1 MSTVSNTESADLQS
15 LLRELSQARAA
26 LADAEG
32 KLATSEGKLTASKR
46 ELATSE
52 RELAASERE
61 LAASERELATSKHE
75 LATSERER
83 LAAESKLASVLEQ
96 LRLARHR
103 MYGRSAEDAP
113 GQGLLFNEAET
124 IADPIT
130 PSQNNESDTAQ
141 TATAPRSRGT
151 RRPLPTDLPRIEIV
165 HALPEAQ
172 RICACGDIQQEIG
185 SEVSE
190 QLDIVPM
197 QVRVLRHVRVRY
209 ACACG
214 EHAPV
219 CAPMPAQPIPRS
231 IASPA
236 TLAMIATLKFVD
248 AVPLYRIEQRVL
260 QRSQVSIPRQT
271 LARWMIQSGTLI
283 QPLLNL
289 LRDHL
294 HDGALIHCDETPV
307 QVLKEP
313 DKPPESTSYM
323 WVQVGGEPERPVILF
338 DYDPS
343 RSGSVPERLLA
354 DWKGAL
360 MTDGYDGYNAVAAS
374 PGVVHLA
381 CWAHARRRFIEAQRA
396 QTKGKTGKA
405 DVAIGLIGKL
415 YAIERRIAKDE
426 ASVRQHAR
434 EHDSRPVLAELRS
447 WLDKALPDVPPK
459 SALGSALA
467 YLHKYWSRLARYTD
481 DSRWPIDNNRAE
493 NAIRPFVIGRKN
505 WLFSDTPKGA
515 HASAALYSLIETA
528 RANGLEPYTYL
539 CRVFT
544 HLPHA
549 QSLADFE
556 ALLPWQLSQSDLIT
570 PSRN

>member
-1 MSTVSNTESADLQS
+1 MSSTPRTESADTQS
-15 LLRELSQARAA
+15 LLRELSQVRAA

-32 KLATSEGKLTASKR
+32 KLETAEGKLQTA
-46 ELATSE
+46 E
-52 RELAASERE
+52 R
-61 LAASERELATSKHE
+61 
-75 LATSERER
+75 
-83 LAAESKLASVLEQ
+83 KLAYALEQ

-103 MYGRSAEDAP
+103 MYGRSAEDAS

-124 IADPIT
+124 IADPVAPAQSST
-130 PSQNNESDTAQ
+130 TDTAQ
-141 TATAPRSRGT
+141 AATPPRSRGT
-151 RRPLPTDLPRIEIV
+151 RRPLPADLPRIELV

-172 RICACGDIQQEIG
+172 RICACGDIQQAIG

-214 EHAPV
+214 DHAPV
-219 CAPMPAQPIPRS
+219 CAPMPAQPIPKS

-260 QRSQVSIPRQT
+260 QRSQVAIARQT

-313 DKPPESTSYM
+313 DKPPHSTSYM
-323 WVQVGGEPERPVILF
+323 WVQVGGEPGRPVILF

-343 RSGSVPERLLA
+343 RSGSVPERLLE

-360 MTDGYDGYNAVAAS
+360 MTDGYDGYNAVAAT

-396 QTKGKTGKA
+396 QPKGKTGKA

-415 YAIERRIAKDE
+415 YAIERRITKDE

-434 EHDSRPVLAELRS
+434 EHESRPVLAELRN
-447 WLDKALPDVPPK
+447 WLDKTLPGVPPK
-459 SALGSALA
+459 NALGSALA

-539 CRVFT
+539 CRVFSQ
-544 HLPHA
+544 LPQA

-556 ALLPWQLSQSDLIT
+556 ALLPWQLSQGDLIT
-570 PSRN
+570 PSDH